1 MRLVVVG
8 TGYVG
13 LVTGVCFADA
23 GNHVLCVDKNKDRI
37 NKLLNGVMPIYEPG
51 LEKMVAENVE
61 SGHLKFATSLS
72 GSLDNADICF
82 IAVGTPSSDD
92 GSTDMSFVRAA
103 AREIGDSIA
112 TDIIIVNKSTV
123 PIGTADIVSEI
134 ITERLRLRK
143 SISKF
148 SVVSN
153 PEFLKEGCAVADCMK
168 PDRIIIGCDNP
179 AIVEKLRQ
187 LYKPF
192 SMNHDKFTVM
202 SVRSAEMT
210 KYAAN
215 AILATKI
222 SFINEMANI
231 CERIG
236 ADVNEVRIGIGS
248 DSRIGY
254 SFIYP
259 GIGYGGS
266 CFPKDVKSLIHQAQA
281 LGYTPSLLQSVKQVN
296 DSQKIVLA
304 NRVIE
309 RFGKDLTGKHFAVWG
324 LSFKPNTDDM
334 REAPAI
340 DIINI
345 LTARGATIAAYDPKS
360 MSEAEQIYLK
370 DNPNVRY
377 CKNKYDALEK
387 ADALLLL
394 TEWREFRAP
403 DFLELGNRLNNKII
417 FDGRNQ
423 YIAYTDILENEK
435 FEYHCIGKS

>member
-23 GNHVLCVDKNKDRI
+23 GNHVLCIDNNEDRI
-37 NKLLNGVMPIYEPG
+37 NKLLSGVMPIYEPG
-51 LEKMVAENVE
+51 LEKMVAETVE
-61 SGHLKFATSLS
+61 SGHLRFSTTLS
-72 GSLDNADICF
+72 SSLDNADICF

-103 AREIGDSIA
+103 AKEIGDSIT

-123 PIGTADIVSEI
+123 PIGTADIVREI
-134 ITERLRLRK
+134 ITERLRLRELA
-143 SISKF
+143 INF
-148 SVVSN
+148 NIVSN

-168 PDRIIIGCDNP
+168 PDRIIVGCDNP
-179 AIVEKLRQ
+179 TIIEKLRR

-192 SMNHDKFTVM
+192 SINHDKFTVM

-236 ADVNEVRIGIGS
+236 ADVNEVRLGIGS

-266 CFPKDVKSLIHQAQA
+266 CFPKDVKSLIHQAKA
-281 LGYTPSLLQSVKQVN
+281 LGYAPSLLQSVKQVN
-296 DSQKIVLA
+296 DAQKVVLA
-304 NRVIE
+304 TKIIE
-309 RFGKDLTGKHFAVWG
+309 RFGENLTGKHFAIWG

-345 LTARGATIAAYDPKS
+345 LTAHGATVAAYDPKS
-360 MSEAEQIYLK
+360 MPEAEQLYLK
-370 DNPNVRY
+370 GNQNVRY
-377 CKNKYDALEK
+377 CKNKYDALEA

-403 DFLELGNRLNNKII
+403 DFLELGNRLNNRII

-423 YIAYTDILENEK
+423 YIGYTDILEDEK
-435 FEYHCIGKS
+435 FEYHCIGKL